1 MKHLKTLET
10 LLECEGCAPNKDNFT
25 ELLQIVSSFYYLL
38 NSYKKDLE
46 KAIEK
51 EYGDNEITFLITELI
66 NMIIKS
72 IEDAKN
78 ITNDL
83 KSELE
88 M

>member
-10 LLECEGCAPNKDNFT
+10 LLECEGCAPNKDNFN
-25 ELLQIVSSFYYLL
+25 ELLQTVSSFYYLL

-46 KAIEK
+46 EATKN
-51 EYGDNEITFLITELI
+51 EYGDTEITFLITELI
-66 NMIIKS
+66 NMIITS
-72 IEDAKN
+72 IENAKD